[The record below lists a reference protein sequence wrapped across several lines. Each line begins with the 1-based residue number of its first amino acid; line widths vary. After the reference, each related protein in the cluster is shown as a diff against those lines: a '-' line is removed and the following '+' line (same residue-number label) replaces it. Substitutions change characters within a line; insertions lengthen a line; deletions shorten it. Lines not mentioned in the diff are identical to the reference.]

1 MENLIITAA
10 VTGGEYVSRKD
21 TPYVPKTVDDIVSE
35 VVRSVEAGASMVHLH
50 AKNPETGEAYSGD
63 PNPILKEYI
72 ERIRERV
79 DVVINV
85 TTGGGRVGNPPD
97 VWDRLVK
104 EKCHLGEEMMS
115 LNMGTINRWA
125 DHPTGDV
132 FLNTVPMIER
142 WCGYMREAGVKPEH
156 EVYDTGMINTCRQ
169 LAEKKIVP
177 EPLHIQLVMVGRTG
191 FLPTMKTLIYS
202 LDQIPVNLDLERL
215 RSRQERD
222 TNVHSSDDPRRP
234 CPSRLRGQHIHP
246 QRGTREEQR
255 RPREE
260 DHKHRKGTRKTN
272 SRPERDEEDT
282 RLKEAMKIPREMI
295 QA

>member
-10 VTGGEYVSRKD
+10 ITGGEYVSRKD
-21 TPYVPKTVDDIVSE
+21 TPYVPKTVDE
-35 VVRSVEAGASMVHLH
+35 VVEEVVKSVEAGASIVHLH

-63 PNPILKEYI
+63 PNPVLKEYI
-72 ERIRERV
+72 ERIRERI

-85 TTGGGRVGNPPD
+85 TTGGGRVGNPPE

-104 EKCHLGEEMMS
+104 EKCRLGEEMMS

-169 LAEKKIVP
+169 IAEKKIVP
-177 EPLHIQLVMVGRTG
+177 EPLHIQFVMVGRTG
-191 FLPTMKTLIYS
+191 FLPTMKSLVYS
-202 LDQIPVNLDLERL
+202 LDQIPLTWTWSVCALGRNEIPMCTAAMIQGGHVR
-215 RSRQERD
+215 
-222 TNVHSSDDPRRP
+222 V
-234 CPSRLRGQHIHP
+234 GF
-246 QRGTREEQR
+246 
-255 RPREE
+255 E
-260 DHKHRKGTRKTN
+260 DNIFLRKGELAKSNVDLVKKMANISKELDRPIADPSETRKILGLN
-272 SRPERDEEDT
+272 
-282 RLKEAMKIPREMI
+282 KH
-295 QA
+295 

>member
-10 VTGGEYVSRKD
+10 VTGGEYVSRED
-21 TPYVPKTVDDIVSE
+21 TPYVPKTVDEVVAE

-50 AKNPETGEAYSGD
+50 AKNPESGEAYSGD
-63 PNPILKEYI
+63 PNPVLREYI

-85 TTGGGRVGNPPD
+85 TTGGGRVGNPVE

-104 EKCHLGEEMMS
+104 EKCRLGEEMMS

-125 DHPTGDV
+125 EHPTGDV

-142 WCGYMREAGVKPEH
+142 WCGYMRDAGVKPEH

-169 LAEKKIVP
+169 IAEKKILID
-177 EPLHIQLVMVGRTG
+177 PLHIQFVMVGRTG

-202 LDQIPVNLDLERL
+202 LDQIPQTWTWSVCALGRNEIPMCTAAMIQGGHVRVGFEDNIFIRKGEHAKSNADLVRKMVNIAKELERPIA
-215 RSRQERD
+215 
-222 TNVHSSDDPRRP
+222 DPSETRRI
-234 CPSRLRGQHIHP
+234 LG
-246 QRGTREEQR
+246 
-255 RPREE
+255 
-260 DHKHRKGTRKTN
+260 
-272 SRPERDEEDT
+272 
-282 RLKEAMKIPREMI
+282 LKKV
-295 QA
+295 

>member
-1 MENLIITAA
+1 MAMENLIITAA
-10 VTGGEYVSRKD
+10 ITGGEYVSRKD

-35 VVRSVEAGASMVHLH
+35 VVRSVEMGASMVHLH

-63 PNPILKEYI
+63 PNPLLKEYI

-85 TTGGGRVGNPPD
+85 TTGGGRVGNPPE

-125 DHPTGDV
+125 NHPTGDV

-142 WCGYMREAGVKPEH
+142 WCSYMREAGVKPEH

-202 LDQIPVNLDLERL
+202 LDQIPPTWTWSVCALGRNEIPMCTAAMIQGGHVRVGFEDNIFIRRGEHAKSNADLVKKITNIAKELERPIA
-215 RSRQERD
+215 
-222 TNVHSSDDPRRP
+222 DPSETRRI
-234 CPSRLRGQHIHP
+234 LG
-246 QRGTREEQR
+246 
-255 RPREE
+255 
-260 DHKHRKGTRKTN
+260 
-272 SRPERDEEDT
+272 
-282 RLKEAMKIPREMI
+282 LKK
-295 QA
+295 Q

>member
-21 TPYVPKTVDDIVSE
+21 TPYVPKTVDE
-35 VVRSVEAGASMVHLH
+35 VVEEVVKSVEAGASIVHLH

-63 PNPILKEYI
+63 PNSVLKEYI
-72 ERIRERV
+72 ERIRERI

-85 TTGGGRVGNPPD
+85 TTGGGRVGNPPE
-97 VWDRLVK
+97 VWDRLVQ
-104 EKCHLGEEMMS
+104 EKCRLGEEMMS

-169 LAEKKIVP
+169 IAEKKIVS
-177 EPLHIQLVMVGRTG
+177 EPLHIQFVMVGRTG
-191 FLPTMKTLIYS
+191 FLPTMKSLVYS
-202 LDQIPVNLDLERL
+202 LDQIPLTWTWSVCALGRNEIPMCTAAMIQGGHVR
-215 RSRQERD
+215 
-222 TNVHSSDDPRRP
+222 V
-234 CPSRLRGQHIHP
+234 GF
-246 QRGTREEQR
+246 
-255 RPREE
+255 E
-260 DHKHRKGTRKTN
+260 DNIFLRKGELAKSNVDLVKKMANISKELDRPIADPSETRKILG
-272 SRPERDEEDT
+272 
-282 RLKEAMKIPREMI
+282 LKGIDQVAY
-295 QA
+295 

>member
-21 TPYVPKTVDDIVSE
+21 TPYVPKTVDE
-35 VVRSVEAGASMVHLH
+35 VVEEVVKSVEAGASIVHLH

-63 PNPILKEYI
+63 PNPVLKEYI
-72 ERIRERV
+72 ERIRERI

-85 TTGGGRVGNPPD
+85 TTGGGRVGNPPE
-97 VWDRLVK
+97 VWDRLVH
-104 EKCHLGEEMMS
+104 EKCRLGEEMMS

-169 LAEKKIVP
+169 IAEKKIVR
-177 EPLHIQLVMVGRTG
+177 EPLHIQFVMVGRTG
-191 FLPTMKTLIYS
+191 FLPTMKSLVYS
-202 LDQIPVNLDLERL
+202 LDQIPLTWTWSVCALGRNEIPMCTAAMIQGGHVR
-215 RSRQERD
+215 
-222 TNVHSSDDPRRP
+222 V
-234 CPSRLRGQHIHP
+234 GF
-246 QRGTREEQR
+246 
-255 RPREE
+255 E
-260 DHKHRKGTRKTN
+260 DNIFLRKGELAKSNVDLVKKMANISKELDRPIADPSETRKILGLN
-272 SRPERDEEDT
+272 
-282 RLKEAMKIPREMI
+282 KH
-295 QA
+295 

>member
-21 TPYVPKTVDDIVSE
+21 TPYVPKTVDE
-35 VVRSVEAGASMVHLH
+35 VVEEVVKSVEAGASIVHLH

-63 PNPILKEYI
+63 PNPVLKEYI
-72 ERIRERV
+72 ERIRERI

-85 TTGGGRVGNPPD
+85 TTGGGRVGNPPE
-97 VWDRLVK
+97 VWDRLVQ
-104 EKCHLGEEMMS
+104 EKCRLGEEMMS

-169 LAEKKIVP
+169 IAEKKIVP
-177 EPLHIQLVMVGRTG
+177 EPLHIQFVMVGRTG
-191 FLPTMKTLIYS
+191 FLPTMKSLVYS
-202 LDQIPVNLDLERL
+202 LDQIPLTWTWSVCALGRNEIPMCTAAMIQGGHVR
-215 RSRQERD
+215 
-222 TNVHSSDDPRRP
+222 V
-234 CPSRLRGQHIHP
+234 GF
-246 QRGTREEQR
+246 
-255 RPREE
+255 E
-260 DHKHRKGTRKTN
+260 DNIFLRKGELAKSNVDLVKKMANISKELDRPIADPSETRKILGLN
-272 SRPERDEEDT
+272 NH
-282 RLKEAMKIPREMI
+282 
-295 QA
+295 

>member
-10 VTGGEYVSRKD
+10 VTGGEYVSRED
-21 TPYVPKTVDDIVSE
+21 TPYVPRTVDEVVAE

-50 AKNPETGEAYSGD
+50 AKNPESGEAYSGD
-63 PNPILKEYI
+63 PNPVLREYI

-85 TTGGGRVGNPPD
+85 TTGGGRVGNPIE

-104 EKCHLGEEMMS
+104 EKCRLGEEMMS

-125 DHPTGDV
+125 EHPTGDV

-142 WCGYMREAGVKPEH
+142 WCGYMRDAGVKPEH

-169 LAEKKIVP
+169 IADKKILVD
-177 EPLHIQLVMVGRTG
+177 PLHIQFVMVGRTG

-202 LDQIPVNLDLERL
+202 LDQIPQTWTWSVCALGRNEIPMCTAAMIQGGHVRVGFEDNIFIRKGEHAKSNADLVRKMVNIAKELERPIA
-215 RSRQERD
+215 
-222 TNVHSSDDPRRP
+222 DPSETRRI
-234 CPSRLRGQHIHP
+234 LG
-246 QRGTREEQR
+246 
-255 RPREE
+255 
-260 DHKHRKGTRKTN
+260 
-272 SRPERDEEDT
+272 
-282 RLKEAMKIPREMI
+282 LKKA
-295 QA
+295 

>member
-21 TPYVPKTVDDIVSE
+21 TPYVPKTVDE
-35 VVRSVEAGASMVHLH
+35 VVEEVVKSVEAGASIVHLH

-63 PNPILKEYI
+63 PNPVLKEYI
-72 ERIRERV
+72 ERIRERI

-85 TTGGGRVGNPPD
+85 TTGGGRVGNPPE
-97 VWDRLVK
+97 VWDRLVQ
-104 EKCHLGEEMMS
+104 EKCRLGEEMMS

-169 LAEKKIVP
+169 IAEKKIVS
-177 EPLHIQLVMVGRTG
+177 EPLHIQFVMVGRTG
-191 FLPTMKTLIYS
+191 FLPTMKSLVYS
-202 LDQIPVNLDLERL
+202 LDQIPLTWTWSVCALGRNEIPMCTAAMIQGGHVR
-215 RSRQERD
+215 
-222 TNVHSSDDPRRP
+222 V
-234 CPSRLRGQHIHP
+234 GF
-246 QRGTREEQR
+246 
-255 RPREE
+255 E
-260 DHKHRKGTRKTN
+260 DNIFLRKGELAKSNVDLVKKMANISKELDRPIADPSETRKILGLN
-272 SRPERDEEDT
+272 
-282 RLKEAMKIPREMI
+282 KH
-295 QA
+295 

>member
-1 MENLIITAA
+1 MQVTVGLENLIVTAA

-21 TPYVPKTVDDIVSE
+21 TPYVPRTVDEVVEE

-63 PNPILKEYI
+63 PNPVLREYI
-72 ERIRERV
+72 KRIRERV

-104 EKCHLGEEMMS
+104 EKCYLGEEMMS

-125 DHPTGDV
+125 EHPTGEV

-169 LAEKKIVP
+169 IAEKGIVA
-177 EPLHIQLVMVGRTG
+177 EPLHLQFVMVGRTG
-191 FLPTMKTLIYS
+191 FLPTMKSLVYS
-202 LDQIPVNLDLERL
+202 LDQIPATWTWSVCALGRNE
-215 RSRQERD
+215 
-222 TNVHSSDDPRRP
+222 
-234 CPSRLRGQHIHP
+234 
-246 QRGTREEQR
+246 
-255 RPREE
+255 
-260 DHKHRKGTRKTN
+260 
-272 SRPERDEEDT
+272 
-282 RLKEAMKIPREMI
+282 IPMCTAAMI
-295 QA
+295 QGGHVRVGFEDNIFLRRGELAKSNVDLVRKMVNIAKELDRPIADPSETRRILGLKKR